1 MKFNRS
7 FTVTKNNYVRRQQVL
22 SQTLVDQGKIEKA
35 LGFENLIGKATGQ
48 FVDIHLHGNIN
59 DITKAEKL
67 EEIKR
72 IRELQKER
80 LAAMKE
86 ITIEPEEIEEE
97 INEALSSSEHK
108 KSGKRNVH

>member
-1 MKFNRS
+1 MNFLDD
-7 FTVTKNNYVRRQQVL
+7 VRKRL
-22 SQTLVDQGKIEKA
+22 FG
-35 LGFENLIGKATGQ
+35 
-48 FVDIHLHGNIN
+48 
-59 DITKAEKL
+59 L